1 MPVRIC
7 RKATVMNTR
16 IYTLLILLFSFV
28 FICAK
33 LNVKEEYLTYQGIAT
48 DLKSNKFYYLEEH
61 METIDHHVLK
71 QTVIQYKDSAGAVI
85 AKKTINY
92 SGNKVTPV
100 FEQNDYR
107 DGYTE
112 GVSFTGDKLVLK
124 FRKSNK
130 ETLKTKS
137 IDRPANLVVDG
148 GFNYYIK
155 GNWAELAAGNT
166 KVFNFAV
173 PSQLDYFSFRL
184 YKDSQ
189 QNDEIVF
196 KMEPD
201 NYLLRK
207 LVDPIRVTYKVSTR
221 RIIKYEGLSNIN
233 DKKGKSYLVKIMYP
247 KVGP

>member
-1 MPVRIC
+1 
-7 RKATVMNTR
+7 MNTR
-16 IYTLLILLFSFV
+16 LYTLFVLFFSFLFV
-28 FICAK
+28 GAK

-61 METIDHHVLK
+61 RETIDHDVLK

-85 AKKTINY
+85 AKKVINY
-92 SGNKVTPV
+92 EGNKITPV

-112 GVSFTGDKLVLK
+112 GVSFAGNKLVLK
-124 FRKSNK
+124 FRKNKK
-130 ETLKTKS
+130 ETLKTKLM
-137 IDRPANLVVDG
+137 DMPAHLVVDG

-155 GNWAELAAGNT
+155 GNWSDLTNGKT

-173 PSQLDYFSFRL
+173 PSQLDYFTFRL

-189 QNDEIVF
+189 KDDEIVF

-207 LVDPIRVTYKVSTR
+207 LVDPIRVTYKASTK

>member
-1 MPVRIC
+1 
-7 RKATVMNTR
+7 MNMR
-16 IYTLLILLFSFV
+16 FYTLLLILASFFFV
-28 FICAK
+28 HAK
-33 LNVKEEYLTYQGIAT
+33 LNVKEKYISYQGIAR
-48 DLKSNKFYYLEEH
+48 DLKSNKFYYTEEH
-61 METIDHHVLK
+61 TETLERDVLKETI
-71 QTVIQYKDSAGAVI
+71 IQYKDSTGIII
-85 AKKTINY
+85 AKKSIDY
-92 SGNKVTPV
+92 SGNKVTPA

-112 GVSFTGDKLVLK
+112 GVSYSSNKLVFK
-124 FRKSNK
+124 FRKNK
-130 ETLKTKS
+130 NESIKTKS
-137 IDRPANLVVDG
+137 IEIPENLVVDG

-155 GNWAELAAGNT
+155 GNWIELAAGKT

-173 PSQLDYFSFRL
+173 PSQLDYFAFRL

-201 NYLLRK
+201 SYLLRK
-207 LVDPIRVTYKVSTR
+207 LVDPIRVTYKMSTK
-221 RIIKYEGLSNIN
+221 RIVKYEGLSNIN

>member
-1 MPVRIC
+1 M
-7 RKATVMNTR
+7 
-16 IYTLLILLFSFV
+16 YTLFILMVSSLLV
-28 FICAK
+28 CAK

-85 AKKTINY
+85 ARKVINY

-112 GVSFTGDKLVLK
+112 GVSFAGNKLVLK
-124 FRKSNK
+124 FRKNKK

-137 IDRPANLVVDG
+137 IDMPANLVVDG

-155 GNWAELAAGNT
+155 GNWAELTAGKT

-207 LVDPIRVTYKVSTR
+207 LVDPIRVTYNVSTK

>member
-1 MPVRIC
+1 
-7 RKATVMNTR
+7 MNTR
-16 IYTLLILLFSFV
+16 FYTPVLIIFSFFFV
-28 FICAK
+28 FAK
-33 LNVKEEYLTYQGIAT
+33 LNVEEEYLSYQGIAT
-48 DLKSNKFYYLEEH
+48 DLKSNRFYYLEEH
-61 METIDHHVLK
+61 KETIEHHVLK
-71 QTVIQYKDSAGAVI
+71 QTTIQYKDSAGTVI
-85 AKKTINY
+85 ARKIIDY
-92 SGNKVTPV
+92 SGNKVTPA

-112 GVSFTGDKLVLK
+112 GVAYSENKLVFK
-124 FRKSNK
+124 FRKNK
-130 ETLKTKS
+130 KEALKTKS
-137 IDRPANLVVDG
+137 IDRPENLVVDG

-155 GNWAELAAGNT
+155 GNWNDLVAGKT

-184 YKDSQ
+184 YKDTQ

-201 NYLLRK
+201 NYVLRK
-207 LVDPIRVTYKVSTR
+207 LVDPIRVTYKASTK

>member
-1 MPVRIC
+1 
-7 RKATVMNTR
+7 MNTQHC
-16 IYTLLILLFSFV
+16 TLILIIFSFFFV
-28 FICAK
+28 CAK
-33 LNVKEEYLTYQGIAT
+33 LNSKEKYITYQGIAR
-48 DLKSNKFYYLEEH
+48 DLKSNKLYYIEEH
-61 METIDHHVLK
+61 TETLDHDVLK
-71 QTVIQYKDSAGAVI
+71 ETMIQYKDSAGMVI
-85 AKKTINY
+85 AKKIINY
-92 SGNKVTPV
+92 SVNKVTPS

-107 DGYTE
+107 DGYME
-112 GVSFTGDKLVLK
+112 GVAYSGNKLVLK
-124 FRKSNK
+124 FRKNNK
-130 ETLKTKS
+130 ESLKTKS
-137 IDRPANLVVDG
+137 IDMPTNLVVDG

-155 GNWAELAAGNT
+155 ENWEKLVAGET

-189 QNDEIVF
+189 NNDEVVF

-201 NYLLRK
+201 SYILRK
-207 LVDPIRVTYKVSTR
+207 LVDPIRVTYKVSTK

>member
-1 MPVRIC
+1 
-7 RKATVMNTR
+7 MNTR
-16 IYTLLILLFSFV
+16 LHTLFILFFSFLFV
-28 FICAK
+28 YAK

-71 QTVIQYKDSAGAVI
+71 HAVIQYKDSAGAVI
-85 AKKTINY
+85 AKKAINY

-112 GVSFTGDKLVLK
+112 GVSFSGNKLVLK
-124 FRKSNK
+124 FRKNKK

-137 IDRPANLVVDG
+137 IDIPDNLVVDG

-155 GNWAELAAGNT
+155 SNWIDLIAGKT

-173 PSQLDYFSFRL
+173 PSQLNYFAFKL

-189 QNDEIVF
+189 KNDEIVF

-201 NYLLRK
+201 NYILRK
-207 LVDPIRVTYKVSTR
+207 LVDPIRVTYKVSTK

-233 DKKGKSYLVKIMYP
+233 DKKGNSYLVKIMYP